1 MTPSIDLEGS
11 HHLPAS
17 PLETEARDRR
27 VVKALEAAFAGR
39 ANTLKAYI
47 TRWRSFAHWCD
58 ATGLNPLPAAP
69 VTVVKFLE
77 TQAGTGSSF
86 ATLRHTASVI
96 TRVHELAGHPSPCKD
111 QSVRKTLK
119 RLPSRL
125 VKPRAEV
132 GALTPDNC
140 YRIFRRADYPR
151 KRGRGQ
157 ETEAHAAQRGRVDV
171 ALVYVLSEAGL
182 SAFEASQLT
191 WGDVHRW
198 RDDSGRITVR
208 GSLTDGRTQD
218 AIVAVTGETMDHLDA
233 IRPSDAAADVKVIGL
248 SASQVLR
255 RVRAAAEAAGIDNWE
270 AFNGS
275 SGRVGLVRRL
285 VANSAPNHVVE
296 RQARKMQ
303 HNGIVGRYTSGE
315 CAAEALPYL

>member
-1 MTPSIDLEGS
+1 MTSSIEPEGS
-11 HHLPAS
+11 QHLPAS
-17 PLETEARDRR
+17 PLETEVRDRR
-27 VVKALEAAFAGR
+27 VVEALEEAFAGR

-47 TRWRSFAHWCD
+47 ARWHSFAHWCD

-69 VTVVKFLE
+69 VTAVKFLE

-96 TRVHELAGHPSPCKD
+96 TRVHELVGHPSPCKD

-119 RLPSRL
+119 RLQCKLS
-125 VKPRAEV
+125 KPRPEV

-140 YRIFRRADYPR
+140 YRISLWADYPR
-151 KRGRGQ
+151 RRGRGQ
-157 ETEAHAAQRGRVDV
+157 ETDTHAAQRGGVDV
-171 ALVYVLSEAGL
+171 ALVYVLSDAGL
-182 SAFEASQLT
+182 SASEASQLT
-191 WGDVHRW
+191 WGDVQRC
-198 RDDSGRITVR
+198 DGGSGRITVR
-208 GSLTDGRTQD
+208 GSLNDGWTQA
-218 AIVAVTGETMDHLDA
+218 AIVAVAGATMDALDA
-233 IRPSDAAADVKVIGL
+233 IRPSEAATDVKVFGL
-248 SASQVLR
+248 SKSQVGR

-285 VANSAPNHVVE
+285 VANGAPNHVVE

-303 HNGIVGRYTSGE
+303 HNGILGRYTSGE

>member
-1 MTPSIDLEGS
+1 MTSSIHPEGS

-17 PLETEARDRR
+17 PLEAEARDQR
-27 VVKALEAAFAGR
+27 VGEALEEALAGR
-39 ANTLKAYI
+39 VNTLKAYI
-47 TRWRSFAHWCD
+47 TRWRSFAGWCD
-58 ATGLNPLPAAP
+58 ATGHIPLPATP
-69 VTVVKFLE
+69 DTVVKYLE
-77 TQAGTGSSF
+77 TQADSRFSF
-86 ATLRHTASVI
+86 ATLRLTDSVI
-96 TRVHELAGHPSPCKD
+96 TRVHELVGHPSPCKD
-111 QSVRKTLK
+111 QSVRETLK
-119 RLPSRL
+119 ELRSKLD
-125 VKPRAEV
+125 KPRPEV
-132 GALTPDNC
+132 GTLTPDNC
-140 YRIFRRADYPR
+140 YRISLWADYPR

-157 ETEAHAAQRGRVDV
+157 ETEAYAAQRGGVDV
-171 ALVYVLSEAGL
+171 ALVYVLSDAGL
-182 SAFEASQLT
+182 SASEASRLT
-191 WGDVHRW
+191 WGDVQHWNDR
-198 RDDSGRITVR
+198 SGRITVP
-208 GSLTDGRTQD
+208 GSLTDDWTQEP
-218 AIVAVTGETMDHLDA
+218 IVAVTGATMDYLDA
-233 IRPSDAAADVKVIGL
+233 IRPSDAAADVRVFGL